1 MAWGNFKQCN
11 VLVLL
16 LLIPVSIRTKGTHI
30 RDNKVAI
37 GTKKLMRGNK
47 NRNFVHITDSSVDF
61 GVLAL
66 ALDL

>member
-47 NRNFVHITDSSVDF
+47 IET
-61 GVLAL
+61 LYT
-66 ALDL
+66 